1 MNANSSPL
9 GAGGKYKHLFFDLDH
24 TAFQKVVDLNLMGT
38 VLPSQVFGEV
48 MVIVPIFPTAL
59 LVEVRK

>member
-1 MNANSSPL
+1 MVFVAVTVPPLYKVPVKVTGPEENAPELVPTQESNEMIL
-9 GAGGKYKHLFFDLDH
+9 KA
-24 TAFQKVVDLNLMGT
+24 
-38 VLPSQVFGEV
+38 VFGEV